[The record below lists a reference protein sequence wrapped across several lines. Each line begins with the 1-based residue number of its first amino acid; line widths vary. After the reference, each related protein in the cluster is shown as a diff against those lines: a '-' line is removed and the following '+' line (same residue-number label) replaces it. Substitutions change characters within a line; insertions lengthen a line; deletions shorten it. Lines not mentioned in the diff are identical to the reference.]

1 MGSVLVDGKIIGSIT
16 VERLTLRG
24 EAIIHGNITCKSL
37 TVDPTVI
44 IIGSVNVH
52 PQAPRHIDTDG
63 RLLPEPEDTS
73 PPPKKLGALGM
84 SKSMS
89 KISKNDPLAPV
100 VSKEDLLRHTSDEKL
115 TSSATIG
122 DADKPKI
129 VKPSTKPHDVS
140 PEHGNI
146 HGEKTSKSA
155 VDTADNSLV
164 VDAKKQ
170 HHSESDNGLE
180 EEVAG
185 VDEEKVGQEQDDA

>member
-1 MGSVLVDGKIIGSIT
+1 MESTPKRGGRKT
-16 VERLTLRG
+16 PRLIQHANCRWCRQANYTEPSSHPTNSCPLRQTL
-24 EAIIHGNITCKSL
+24 
-37 TVDPTVI
+37 
-44 IIGSVNVH
+44 
-52 PQAPRHIDTDG
+52 
-63 RLLPEPEDTS
+63 
-73 PPPKKLGALGM
+73 
-84 SKSMS
+84 
-89 KISKNDPLAPV
+89 ISKNDPLAPV